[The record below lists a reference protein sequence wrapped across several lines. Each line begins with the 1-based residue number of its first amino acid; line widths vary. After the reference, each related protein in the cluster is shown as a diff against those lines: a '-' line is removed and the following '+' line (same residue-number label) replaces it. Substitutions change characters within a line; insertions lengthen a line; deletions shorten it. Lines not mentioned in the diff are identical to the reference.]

1 MKNFNIYLLEK
12 LKINKNSNYD
22 DPDKKLS
29 ESDKK
34 FLTNKIKKIT
44 YYWSDESTDKL
55 NSKTDSIIERFW
67 LVTLLDYCK
76 VNSSKYDDI
85 DHVLAYF
92 TDKGNI
98 ALYYDKHYLGAYA
111 NIKLYPITV
120 DFLKKFNIYYEE
132 N

>member
-44 YYWSDESTDKL
+44 YYWPDESTDKL

-67 LVTLLDYCK
+67 LATLLDYCK